1 MTIKFLGIFIIG
13 LCLASFLLSIL
24 IYAYN
29 RKKYYTLL
37 EEFQK
42 RHVFPAPYS
51 FHCLVG
57 FFGAAPMSYF
67 FMGIMKKKKVFF
79 LNRNSSAYDFF
90 DDNKGKSF
98 GWISALYYAHITSF
112 ICVVLIALL
121 GAALELKARFF
132 P

>member
-1 MTIKFLGIFIIG
+1 MLITERNITRFWKSFKKDTYSRPPIHFIV
-13 LCLASFLLSIL
+13 SW
-24 IYAYN
+24 
-29 RKKYYTLL
+29 
-37 EEFQK
+37 
-42 RHVFPAPYS
+42 V
-51 FHCLVG
+51 
-57 FFGAAPMSYF
+57 FGAAPMSYF
-67 FMGIMKKKKVFF
+67 FMGIIKKKKVFF